1 MHDGGGGG
9 YVSSLVKS
17 VKMTDKTRAA
27 LIGGV
32 TLGLL
37 CAIPPVS
44 FGNLCCCAWVVGGG
58 ALASYVYV
66 RRSKTALLM
75 GEGAEV
81 GAFAGLIGAAV
92 TFLIAIP
99 LGLILGDSSNEM
111 LLWVATRVDPQG
123 AAELR
128 QQMGAGQAQTLG
140 QKLPGMLLKGILQTV
155 IYIAFAALGGLLG
168 VKLFEQRGNA
178 GNNAPPSSSSDFG

>member
-1 MHDGGGGG
+1 
-9 YVSSLVKS
+9 
-17 VKMTDKTRAA
+17 MTDKTRAA

-37 CAIPPVS
+37 CAIPPIS
-44 FGNLCCCAWVVGGG
+44 FGNLCCCAWVIGGG
-58 ALASYVYV
+58 ALASYLYV
-66 RRSKTALLM
+66 RRSETAVLA

-81 GAFAGLIGAAV
+81 GALAGLIGAGI

-99 LGLILGDSSNEM
+99 LSLILGDSSNEM

-128 QQMGAGQAQTLG
+128 QQMGAGQAQTLA
-140 QKLPGMLLKGILQTV
+140 QKLPAMLLKGFLQTAV
-155 IYIAFAALGGLLG
+155 YIAFAALGGLLG
-168 VKLFEQRGNA
+168 VKLFEQRANTV
-178 GNNAPPSSSSDFG
+178 NTAPPPSPSSFG

>member
-1 MHDGGGGG
+1 
-9 YVSSLVKS
+9 
-17 VKMTDKTRAA
+17 MTDKTRAA

-44 FGNLCCCAWVVGGG
+44 FGNLSCCAWVIGGG
-58 ALASYVYV
+58 ALASYLYV
-66 RRSKTALLM
+66 RRSETAVLM

-81 GAFAGLIGAAV
+81 GALTGLIGAAI

-99 LGLILGDSSNEM
+99 LALIFGDSSNEM
-111 LLWVATRVDPQG
+111 LLWVATRFDPQG

-128 QQMGAGQAQTLG
+128 QQMQAGQAQTLA
-140 QKLPGMLLKGILQTV
+140 QKLPAMLLKGILQTAV
-155 IYIAFAALGGLLG
+155 YIAFAALGGLLG

-178 GNNAPPSSSSDFG
+178 GNNAPPS